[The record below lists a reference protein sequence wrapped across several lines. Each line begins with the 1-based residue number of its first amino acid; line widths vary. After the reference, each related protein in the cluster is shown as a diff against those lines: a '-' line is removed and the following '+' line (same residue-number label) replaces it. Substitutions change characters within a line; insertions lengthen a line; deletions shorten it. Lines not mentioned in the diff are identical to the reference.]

1 MSAVKWNNVIDAS
14 DSSLSTYLGPLRL
27 NEIKGPPGI
36 PLEFARLLTA
46 EISLIHPKL
55 NMGEVYVYE
64 CFLCLSVILGQTR
77 DVNLWKPDEDTTRP
91 CPLTQIFFMDSLFL
105 GLIARVFQK
114 HLHVLSSLTTSTM
127 APKATP
133 APTPSPFDT
142 LWKAYSDNTPNRL
155 KFIDSF
161 LFFLM
166 LSGIVQFV
174 YCILVSSFPYNA
186 FLSG

>member
-1 MSAVKWNNVIDAS
+1 M
-14 DSSLSTYLGPLRL
+14 SSLSTYLGPLRL
-27 NEIKGPPGI
+27 NEIKGHPGN
-36 PLEFARLLTA
+36 PLEFAKLLAA

-55 NMGEVYVYE
+55 DMGVVYVYE
-64 CFLCLSVILGQTR
+64 CFLCLSVILERTR
-77 DVNLWKPDEDTTRP
+77 DVNLWKPDEDMTRP
-91 CPLTQIFFMDSLFL
+91 CSLTQFFYGDGLFL
-105 GLIARVFQK
+105 GLDCTCFPKAPPAT
-114 HLHVLSSLTTSTM
+114 SSLTTSTM

-133 APTPSPFDT
+133 APTTSPFDT
-142 LWKAYSDNTPNRL
+142 LWKAYNDSTPNRL